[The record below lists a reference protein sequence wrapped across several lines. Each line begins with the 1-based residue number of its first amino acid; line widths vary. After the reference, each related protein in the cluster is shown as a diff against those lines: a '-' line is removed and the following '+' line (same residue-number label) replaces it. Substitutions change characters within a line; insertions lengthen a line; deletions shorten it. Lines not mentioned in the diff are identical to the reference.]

1 MVPGSPFLLWKEDHT
16 DDPTRGMGS
25 DHQLVCDQCF
35 EPSCVADPG
44 LVTEQT
50 ASSSGTTRD
59 GDFGQGS
66 AEGIVCVACVSHA
79 PCFEMHRGWKELEG
93 SKTADL

>member
-1 MVPGSPFLLWKEDHT
+1 
-16 DDPTRGMGS
+16 MGS

-44 LVTEQT
+44 VGNRADLLAPLPLVVQRGM
-50 ASSSGTTRD
+50 GTW
-59 GDFGQGS
+59 GKGAQK
-66 AEGIVCVACVSHA
+66 VLCVACVSHA